1 MSRPEE
7 GVLMSTENSTPDPMR
22 LAQPLV
28 IDERIKRM
36 IAGAVAEIDPAQIK
50 LSRSLTPAQ
59 RFAQMMS
66 MIKFTESI
74 AVHRLRLREPEVS
87 ETEAVRI
94 VRSGEMI
101 KRVLEQKSVKTRSKV
116 YVHSPEDLILNK
128 VRYFGL
134 SQQTKHVRDIASM
147 IVFMGDQLDWAYIE
161 EWAQKLN
168 LTAAW
173 YELLGEVDKLLG
185 TAQ

>member
-74 AVHRLRLREPEVS
+74 AVHRLRLREPELS
-87 ETEAVRI
+87 ETAAIRI

-101 KRVLEQKSVKTRSKV
+101 KRVLEQKCQPPK
-116 YVHSPEDLILNK
+116 
-128 VRYFGL
+128 
-134 SQQTKHVRDIASM
+134 
-147 IVFMGDQLDWAYIE
+147 
-161 EWAQKLN
+161 
-168 LTAAW
+168 
-173 YELLGEVDKLLG
+173 
-185 TAQ
+185 

>member
-1 MSRPEE
+1 
-7 GVLMSTENSTPDPMR
+7 MSTENSTPDPMR

-74 AVHRLRLREPEVS
+74 AVHRLRLREPELS

-101 KRVLEQKSVKTRSKV
+101 KRVLEQKSVKARS
-116 YVHSPEDLILNK
+116 
-128 VRYFGL
+128 
-134 SQQTKHVRDIASM
+134 
-147 IVFMGDQLDWAYIE
+147 
-161 EWAQKLN
+161 N
-168 LTAAW
+168 L
-173 YELLGEVDKLLG
+173 
-185 TAQ
+185 